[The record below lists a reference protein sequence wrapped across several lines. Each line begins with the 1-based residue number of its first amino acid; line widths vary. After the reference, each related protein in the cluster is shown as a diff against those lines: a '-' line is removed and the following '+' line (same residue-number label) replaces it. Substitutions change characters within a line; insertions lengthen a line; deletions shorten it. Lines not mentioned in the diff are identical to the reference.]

1 MSRIAVLRGGRSFE
15 RQVSLAS
22 GQRVQAALERLGHDV
37 VGVDASHEL
46 VAELRG
52 IAPDAC
58 FVALHGADGEDG
70 TIQELLELLGIPY
83 TGSDPGGCARSIDKV
98 LTKQALRR
106 AGIAT
111 PDWLSFSQAAF
122 RELGATDALGLAGE
136 RLGFPLVVKP
146 ALGGSALGI
155 KGAGSAAELP
165 GALLGSFSY
174 GDGGRVLLE
183 RQVRGRDLAVG
194 VLDGEALP
202 VVEAVPVGEDPDA
215 YGARYDVGATRFTCP
230 AQLDD
235 DATRRAQE
243 VAVQVHELL
252 GLRGFSRV
260 DLLLEEETGELQV
273 LEANAIPGLTDTSLL
288 PQAAEAA
295 GIRFDELVA
304 RMLAGAA

>member
-1 MSRIAVLRGGRSFE
+1 MTRVAVLRGGRSFE

-22 GQRVQAALERLGHDV
+22 GQRVQAALERAGHEVHGLDV
-37 VGVDASHEL
+37 SHEL
-46 VAELRG
+46 VAELQALR
-52 IAPDAC
+52 PDVC

-83 TGSDPGGCARSIDKV
+83 TGSDPAGCARSIDKV

-111 PDWLSFSQAAF
+111 PDFLSFSQAAF
-122 RELGATDALGLAGE
+122 RELGATDALPLAGE
-136 RLGFPLVVKP
+136 QLGFPLVVKP

-155 KGAGSAAELP
+155 KVAASAAELP
-165 GALLGSFSY
+165 TALLGAFSY
-174 GDGGRVLLE
+174 GDDGRVLLE
-183 RQVRGRDLAVG
+183 AQVRGRDLAVG

-202 VVEAVPVGEDPDA
+202 VVEAIPVGEDPDA
-215 YGARYDVGATRFTCP
+215 YGARYDVGATRFVCP
-230 AQLDD
+230 AQLGDE
-235 DATRRAQE
+235 ATAQAQAI
-243 VAVQVHELL
+243 AVQVHELL

-260 DLLLEEETGELQV
+260 DLLLEEGTGTLHV
-273 LEANAIPGLTDTSLL
+273 LKANAIPGLTDTSLL

-295 GIRFDELVA
+295 GIGFDALVA